1 MLKIHGIKT
10 ALQHVK
16 FGEQKSRDDRI
27 LEKSHARSIYAACI
41 DKTTMLTDIY
51 GSCINLMHFMSFFFK

>member
-1 MLKIHGIKT
+1 MLEIHGIKT

-16 FGEQKSRDDRI
+16 FGEQKSRDRI

-41 DKTTMLTDIY
+41 DKTTMFTDIRQ
-51 GSCINLMHFMSFFFK
+51 LH